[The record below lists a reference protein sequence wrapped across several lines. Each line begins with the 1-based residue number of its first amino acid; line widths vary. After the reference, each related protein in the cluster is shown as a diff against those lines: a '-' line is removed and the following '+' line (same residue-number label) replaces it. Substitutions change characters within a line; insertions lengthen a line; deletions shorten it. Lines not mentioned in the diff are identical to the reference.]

1 MINVV
6 IFDNFKI
13 VCDGI
18 ESLIS
23 DVSDVKVVAKVT
35 GRLRSLVETLS
46 SGILCH
52 VLLLDVYSPDGE
64 ALEQIRTIKRQFP
77 KINILVLSMSD
88 LESFVLK
95 TIKAGAKGYLSK
107 DTTRAE
113 LLEAIYTLRN
123 GFDYY
128 GKSITNILLRGY
140 LNQTSSKEEEQPEL
154 SAREIE
160 VLRLLGDGMT
170 NQEIADKLFVSI
182 RTVESHKSNIMRKIN
197 LRTTV
202 DLVKFAIRNSY
213 IDV

>member
-1 MINVV
+1 
-6 IFDNFKI
+6 
-13 VCDGI
+13 
-18 ESLIS
+18 
-23 DVSDVKVVAKVT
+23 
-35 GRLRSLVETLS
+35 
-46 SGILCH
+46 
-52 VLLLDVYSPDGE
+52 
-64 ALEQIRTIKRQFP
+64 
-77 KINILVLSMSD
+77 
-88 LESFVLK
+88 
-95 TIKAGAKGYLSK
+95 KGYLSK

>member
-1 MINVV
+1 
-6 IFDNFKI
+6 
-13 VCDGI
+13 
-18 ESLIS
+18 
-23 DVSDVKVVAKVT
+23 VSDVKIVAKVT
-35 GRLRSLVETLS
+35 GGIRALTQTLS
-46 SGILCH
+46 ETLCH
-52 VLLLDVYSPDGE
+52 VLLHNIYSPDGE
-64 ALEQIRTIKRQFP
+64 ALEQMRIVRRQFP
-77 KINILVLSMSD
+77 KVNILALSMSD

-95 TIKAGAKGYLSK
+95 TIKTGAKGYLSK

-140 LNQTSSKEEEQPEL
+140 LNQTSKDEEEPEL

-202 DLVKFAIRNSY
+202 DLIKFAIRNNY

>member
-6 IFDNFKI
+6 IFDSYKI

-23 DVSDVKVVAKVT
+23 DVSDVKIIAKVT
-35 GRLRSLVETLS
+35 GGMRALNETLS
-46 SGILCH
+46 ETLCH
-52 VLLLDVYSPDGE
+52 VLLLNVYSPDGE
-64 ALEQIRTIKRQFP
+64 ALEHIRTVRRQFP

-88 LESFVLK
+88 LENFVLK
-95 TIKAGAKGYLSK
+95 TIKAGAKGFLSK
-107 DTTRAE
+107 DTSRAE
-113 LLEAIYTLRN
+113 LLEAIYTIRN

-140 LNQTSSKEEEQPEL
+140 LNQPLNNKEDDQPEL

-160 VLRLLGDGMT
+160 VLRLVGSGMT

-182 RTVESHKSNIMRKIN
+182 RTVESHKSNVMRKIN

-202 DLVKFAIRNSY
+202 DLIKFAIRNNY
-213 IDV
+213 MDV